1 MKEKLYLNRFI
12 RLRIVYLFS
21 PKEPWLWVNV
31 IHFFI
36 EIMRKYVLP
45 INMVIIPKWLCANV
59 SQKCHSRSHP
69 YLQLEVTMKYSLSL
83 HIYPIY
89 LGRHQ
94 LHLLYFSITPPPLPL
109 IISKFYIQRQQQRN
123 SIETQKAAK
132 TSLMQ
137 FLFHI
142 FFLFFS
148 FFLLRELLH

>member
-1 MKEKLYLNRFI
+1 MII
-12 RLRIVYLFS
+12 RERESKMSLTLSSLLTIRGNDEVLSIS
-21 PKEPWLWVNV
+21 PY
-31 IHFFI
+31 I
-36 EIMRKYVLP
+36 
-45 INMVIIPKWLCANV
+45 
-59 SQKCHSRSHP
+59 
-69 YLQLEVTMKYSLSL
+69 YS
-83 HIYPIY
+83 IY

-142 FFLFFS
+142 FFYFLFFS
-148 FFLLRELLH
+148 FSITRITSLKIENMKLNEAKKNKRNDTI